1 MNWLRQSLAVGI
13 IGLAGVRQRPATAF
27 VVVFGMASVVGVLTA
42 MLSLTAG
49 MTRAYVAPEDPGR
62 ALVWAG
68 SANFDTSRSLHRDV
82 AHTIL
87 DAPGIAKD
95 ATGQALADPEFVMR
109 LPPVEGFVEGS
120 LQLRGVGP
128 VGLELRPELRVVSG
142 HMFRAGRRELVAGV
156 GAAKK
161 FGLKPGST
169 VQLVDGSWPIVGT
182 FAYRGEVIEST
193 LIGDA
198 DTIMA
203 ATRRRGFAQV
213 LTQLQDASAFAG
225 FKQWLTTNPTLQV
238 SVEKKLD
245 YDQRMLGPNTTL
257 FTQMAYGIGVIMAIG
272 ALFGVVKIM
281 YAAVR
286 MRTREI
292 GTLRALGFNET
303 AIASSVIVEAVLLGL
318 LGAVLGTAIAWLIFD
333 GREMWVWGAFRLH
346 VSLGLLALGMQWAL
360 LTSLL
365 GGIFPAI
372 RAARIPASEALGEA

>member
-1 MNWLRQSLAVGI
+1 MNWLRQSLAVAM

-27 VVVFGMASVVGVLTA
+27 VIVFAMASVVGVLTA

-49 MTRAYVAPEDPGR
+49 MTEAYVAPEDPAR

-68 SANFDTSRSLHRDV
+68 TANFDTSRSLHRDV
-82 AHTIL
+82 LDTIL
-87 DAPGIAKD
+87 DAPGIARD
-95 ATGQALADPEFVMR
+95 AAGQALADPEFVMR

-120 LQLRGVGP
+120 LQLRGLGP

-142 HMFRAGRRELVAGV
+142 RMFRAGGRELLAGV

-213 LTQLQDASAFAG
+213 LAQLQDARAFPN
-225 FKQWLTTNPTLQV
+225 FKQWLTTNPTLTV
-238 SVEKKLD
+238 TVEKKLD

-257 FTQMAYGIGVIMAIG
+257 FTRMAYGIGMIMAIG
-272 ALFGVVKIM
+272 ALFGIVKIM

-303 AIASSVIVEAVLLGL
+303 AIASSVIIEAVLLGL
-318 LGAVLGTAIAWLIFD
+318 LGALLGTAIAWLLFD

-346 VSLGLLALGMQWAL
+346 VSLGLFALGMQWAL

-372 RAARIPASEALGEA
+372 RAAQVPASEALRAA